1 MTKNKVHIAI
11 VGGGFSGT
19 LATIRLVKLLT
30 ETKNAAK
37 IFLIEKTRRLAKG
50 VAYDT
55 QCELHLLNVAAQDMS
70 ALPEDRDH
78 FINWLSQRY
87 SAVAPSAFVSRKIY
101 GEYIAEFFQKT
112 LTTLGSGAV
121 AASGSGSVAASGS
134 GAVYGLA
141 SGVEVEIVDDEAVEL
156 SADEKQLKLASDR
169 TIEIDRL
176 VLATGHFQPT
186 EVVSD
191 AAVSGSGSYFNNP
204 WAPEAIEGLSTH
216 DNILLV
222 GTGLTMVDL
231 VVQLQAAGHQGII
244 TAISRH
250 GLLPNK
256 HRVFNRIEGTT
267 VSTALPT
274 IFPSKV
280 RELFSTIRTA
290 CEKASNTPDS
300 DWRLVVNEL
309 RPHTQTI
316 WKGMNISDRKRFLR
330 HARPL
335 WEVLRHR
342 MAPEV
347 AAVIESMRED
357 YRLRIVAGRLLTAV
371 VSGNC
376 VEVTMRLRR
385 SRRVQTATYRRII
398 NCTGPNTDLRT
409 TTDRFIKG
417 LIENGAV
424 VPDELGLGLQVGEH
438 GYAMR
443 SNGTRSES
451 IITIGVLRKG
461 QLWESLAVPELRVQ
475 AAQLADQIVRTT
487 FVSEDICGAVAAAN
501 QVGFNSAVVDR

>member
-19 LATIRLVKLLT
+19 LATIRLAKLLKD
-30 ETKNAAK
+30 TKNAAK
-37 IFLIEKTRRLAKG
+37 IFLVEKTKKIARG

-55 QCELHLLNVAAQDMS
+55 QCDLHLLNVPAQDMS

-78 FINWLSQRY
+78 FLNWLSQRY

-101 GEYIAEFFQKT
+101 GEYVSEFFQQT
-112 LTTLGSGAV
+112 LNALGE
-121 AASGSGSVAASGS
+121 
-134 GAVYGLA
+134 
-141 SGVEVEIVDDEAVEL
+141 GVEVEIVDDEAVEL
-156 SADEKQLKLASDR
+156 SGDEKHLKLASGR
-169 TIEIDRL
+169 VIEIDRL

-186 EVVSD
+186 LVVED
-191 AAVSGSGSYFNNP
+191 AAVVNSGAYINNP
-204 WAPEAIEGLSTH
+204 WAQEALEGLSTH
-216 DNILLV
+216 DNILLI

-250 GLLPNK
+250 GLMPNK
-256 HRVFNRIEGTT
+256 HRIFNRIEGTP
-267 VSTALPT
+267 VGGNLPT
-274 IFPSKV
+274 VFPSKV
-280 RELFSTIRTA
+280 RELFSTIRAA
-290 CEKASNTPDS
+290 CEKADASADA

-309 RPHTQTI
+309 RPHTQKI
-316 WKGMNISDRKRFLR
+316 WSGMDTADKKRFLR

-371 VSGNC
+371 VSGNS

-398 NCTGPNTDLRT
+398 NCTGPNIDLRT
-409 TTDRFIKG
+409 TDDRFIKG
-417 LIENGAV
+417 LIQSGAV
-424 VPDELGLGLQVGEH
+424 VPDQLGLGLQLSEH
-438 GYAMR
+438 GYAVR
-443 SNGTRSES
+443 ANGTRSES

-461 QLWESLAVPELRVQ
+461 QLWETIAVPELRVQ
-475 AAQLADQIVRTT
+475 AAQLAEQIVRTT
-487 FVSEDICGAVAAAN
+487 FVSEEVCGAVAAAS
-501 QVGFNSAVVDR
+501 QVAYNPA